1 MTSGVQGA
9 RPQSG
14 EITSLAERMGS
25 LQGLRVALALLVLA
39 SGLFVSDV
47 VGASLSDLILGTAGY
62 LVLTA
67 LAEGFR
73 RMETERGLA
82 IVTASLL
89 LDGLY
94 LAWATYLS
102 GGAQSPLRFLLFVHI
117 ISVTL
122 LASYRTGLKIAL
134 WHSLLSFVVYYA
146 QASGVLEV
154 KEGIAGTLPGE
165 GALFNHVALFNI
177 TALLVVALVTARF
190 SALNERELKRRKA
203 DVEDLAAM
211 GAELEGISDP
221 VAIADVLLS
230 RVGESFGFKR
240 GVVMVPGVGD
250 DLKLAAFRGPG
261 EPASTRPGIDEV
273 ATTASEQRTVQ
284 LKKQLDPEKD
294 PRLAALLPFARNVAV
309 FPLAAE
315 GKAVGVLAVEH
326 PGRTGRIERRV
337 VDMVMQ
343 FTAHAALSMENARLY
358 QQVQKQAETD
368 ALTGISNR
376 RTFESV
382 LERELSRAARNA
394 EQLTLAMFD
403 IDHFKSLNDTYGHQV
418 GDEVLKK
425 VANALALTCRDFDT
439 PARYGGEEFVVILPS
454 CSSKESL
461 MVAERLRKAIAE
473 IDTVTPVTASS
484 GVATFPTHASDVYA
498 LIKAADEAL
507 YESKRGGRDRVTRS
521 RRRGRK
527 PASTSAPEQV
537 DSDQLTD

>member
-154 KEGIAGTLPGE
+154 KEGIAGAMPGE
-165 GALFNHVALFNI
+165 GALFNQVALFNI

-211 GAELEGISDP
+211 GAELEGMSDP
-221 VAIADVLLS
+221 VEIAEVLLD
-230 RVGESFGFKR
+230 RVSESFGFKR

-376 RTFESV
+376 RTFESA
-382 LERELSRAARNA
+382 LERELSRAARNG

-473 IDTVTPVTASS
+473 IDAVTPVTASS
-484 GVATFPTHASDVYA
+484 GVATFPTHASDMYA

-527 PASTSAPEQV
+527 PAGTSETEQV

>member
-1 MTSGVQGA
+1 
-9 RPQSG
+9 
-14 EITSLAERMGS
+14 
-25 LQGLRVALALLVLA
+25 
-39 SGLFVSDV
+39 
-47 VGASLSDLILGTAGY
+47 
-62 LVLTA
+62 
-67 LAEGFR
+67 
-73 RMETERGLA
+73 
-82 IVTASLL
+82 
-89 LDGLY
+89 
-94 LAWATYLS
+94 
-102 GGAQSPLRFLLFVHI
+102 
-117 ISVTL
+117 
-122 LASYRTGLKIAL
+122 
-134 WHSLLSFVVYYA
+134 
-146 QASGVLEV
+146 
-154 KEGIAGTLPGE
+154 
-165 GALFNHVALFNI
+165 VALFNI

-473 IDTVTPVTASS
+473 IDAVTPVTASS

>member
-473 IDTVTPVTASS
+473 IDAVTPVTASS